1 MKLNLDCIRHILL
14 HMENCAYGETI
25 YPNQLYPALP
35 NYTSDEI
42 DYSIL
47 KLHEAGFIQATIE
60 KYIDGTIDIKIHDIT
75 YNGHQ
80 FLANIHENKIW
91 SATKTVMGKIG
102 ATSIQAATEI
112 ATGVVTELIKATLFP
127 LP

>member
-14 HMENCAYGETI
+14 HMENCAYGENI
-25 YPNQLYPALP
+25 YPDQLYAALP
-35 NYTSDEI
+35 DYVSDEI

-60 KYIDGTIDIKIHDIT
+60 NYTDGTTGIEIHDIT

-80 FLANIHENKIW
+80 FLANIRENKIW

-102 ATSIQAATEI
+102 STSIQAATEI
-112 ATGVVTELIKATLFP
+112 ATGVVTELIKATIFP